1 MWFVYAYIFVVG
13 LVLGSFYNVVGLR
26 VPAKKSIVRPRSACA
41 SCGHTLTYAEL
52 VPVFSYIWQQ
62 GKCKTCGASIS
73 PIYLIFELLTGLLF
87 VYTFDLLGFQAE
99 VFVGWTLVS
108 LLIIIVVSDL
118 TYMLIPNIIL
128 LFFFVIFAIER
139 LIIPLQP
146 WWSSLSGAGIAFILL
161 FLIAAFSKGGMG
173 GGDVKLF
180 ALLGFVLGGKLVI
193 LAFLLS
199 AFFGTVFGLLGLMT
213 GRLKR
218 NKPMPFGP
226 YIMMGTLVAYFFG
239 NEMIRYYISLFY

>member
-1 MWFVYAYIFVVG
+1 MWFLYAYIFLVG
-13 LVLGSFYNVVGLR
+13 IVLGSFYNVVGLR
-26 VPAKKSIVRPRSACA
+26 IPAGKSIIRPRSACPT
-41 SCGHTLTYAEL
+41 CEQTLGAAEL
-52 VPVFSYIWQQ
+52 VPIFSYLWQQ
-62 GKCKTCGASIS
+62 GKCKHCKTPIS
-73 PIYLIFELLTGLLF
+73 YIYVWFELLTGLLF
-87 VYTFDLLGFQAE
+87 VSTFYLLHFQAE
-99 VFVGWTLVS
+99 VLVGWTLVS

-118 TYMLIPNIIL
+118 TYMLIPNSIL
-128 LFFFVIFAIER
+128 LFFFGIFAIER
-139 LIIPLQP
+139 FFIPLHP
-146 WWSSLSGAGIAFILL
+146 WWNSISGACIAFILL
-161 FLIAAFSKGGMG
+161 FLIAVISKGGMG

-180 ALLGFVLGGKLVI
+180 AVLGFVLGGKLVI

-239 NEMIRYYISLFY
+239 NRMIQYYISLFY